1 MSSTVSVSLV
11 LFVSCFL
18 FAVTVLF
25 GCRETKGKS
34 KILKFSFSYLIV
46 FVLMVLKGA
55 PIV

>member
-1 MSSTVSVSLV
+1 MSSIVSVSLV
-11 LFVSCFL
+11 LFVSCVL

-25 GCRETKGKS
+25 GCRETEGKS

-46 FVLMVLKGA
+46 FVLMVLTGA